1 MTHTNKT
8 SAFQITPDVARRIV
22 TPEFLAG
29 GAIGD
34 TDEFVTPLDEVALDE
49 AGLVASQEEA
59 LKRYGPNENECDAWL
74 APRLHCILRI
84 SRRQARNQGLWRWCA
99 LVPFAQYVRHRWAV
113 NDKVAALRYLGG
125 SNFLRRNAV
134 SRLWWGAEAMRNGSD
149 YSAVESIFLNSGL
162 EQYILDLRFGHLRA
176 SALALARVGAGLG
189 GTAPLTFD
197 QLKELSKRANLLLSG
212 TALESLATASHE
224 ELGDVD
230 RGWLTEEP
238 NTEVIIKQKV
248 GDLRGPTDG
257 RVAEEEITA
266 YCRWYSDIARRIADE
281 VKPCAVS

>member
-1 MTHTNKT
+1 MTLTNKT
-8 SAFQITPDVARRIV
+8 SAFQIAADVARRIV

-29 GAIGD
+29 GALGD
-34 TDEFVTPLDEVALDE
+34 TAEFITPLEEVTIDEG
-49 AGLVASQEEA
+49 GLVALQEEA

-84 SRRQARNQGLWRWCA
+84 SRRQARNQGFWRWFA
-99 LVPFAQYVRHRWAV
+99 LVPFARYVRHRWAV
-113 NDKVAALRYLGG
+113 DDKVAALRYLGG

-176 SALALARVGAGLG
+176 SALALARVGAGHG
-189 GTAPLTFD
+189 DNPPLTFD

-212 TALESLATASHE
+212 TALESLARASHE

-238 NTEVIIKQKV
+238 NTEIIIKQKV

-257 RVAEEEITA
+257 RATDEEIMA
-266 YCRWYSDIARRIADE
+266 YCRWYGDIARKIAE
-281 VKPCAVS
+281 EETTCAVS

>member
-1 MTHTNKT
+1 MTHTSKT
-8 SAFQITPDVARRIV
+8 SAFQMTADVSRIV

-29 GAIGD
+29 NALGD
-34 TDEFVTPLDEVALDE
+34 AADFITPLDEVKIDE
-49 AGLVASQEEA
+49 AGLVALQDEA
-59 LKRYGPNENECDAWL
+59 LTRFGPNEKECDAWL

-84 SRRQARNQGLWRWCA
+84 SRRQARNQGFWRWCA
-99 LVPFAQYVRHRWAV
+99 LVPFGRYVRHRWAV
-113 NDKVAALRYLGG
+113 NEEVAAYRYLGG
-125 SNFLRRNAV
+125 SNFLRRNGV
-134 SRLWWGAEAMRNGSD
+134 SRLWWGAEAMRNGPD
-149 YSAVESIFLNSGL
+149 YTAVESIFLNSGL

-189 GTAPLTFD
+189 GSAPLTFD

-212 TALESLATASHE
+212 TALESLAPASHE

-230 RGWLTEEP
+230 RAWLTDEP

-257 RVAEEEITA
+257 RATDEEITA
-266 YCRWYSDIARRIADE
+266 YCRWYSDIARRIAAE
-281 VKPCAVS
+281 ETTGAVS